1 MLPKIIDRHGKPR
14 TRQWL
19 YDHFGFVYVHP
30 PGAKPDNGACFAL
43 VELRET
49 KGNALRVTVLAHDK
63 PLAAAKVMLYWPDA
77 PIHPAAGWL
86 QQGSA
91 STTDKAGIALHILGD
106 GAKYKPPTIGPHS
119 VWIKGQ
125 NVSPLIT
132 GLGIVNGY
140 HLAPTFRM
148 LGTEERPTSN
158 PVDDA
163 LDFLYSA
170 DKHMTNAVH
179 DVAAAIASL
188 QCLPNPGPELPPHAG
203 PA

>member
-1 MLPKIIDRHGKPR
+1 MLPKIIDRNGKPR
-14 TRQWL
+14 GRQWL

-30 PGAKPDNGACFAL
+30 PTGKPANGARYAL

-49 KGNALRVTVLAHDK
+49 KGNALRVTVQAGDK

-77 PIHPAAGWL
+77 PDHPAAGWL
-86 QQGSA
+86 QQGVA
-91 STTDKAGIALHILGD
+91 STTDKDGIALHVLGE
-106 GAKYKPPTIGPHS
+106 GAHYKPPHIGPHAL
-119 VWIKGQ
+119 WIKGQ
-125 NVSPLIT
+125 NVSPMIT

-140 HLAPTFRM
+140 HLTPTFRI
-148 LGTEERPTSN
+148 LGAGEPATSS
-158 PVDDA
+158 PIDDA

-179 DVAAAIASL
+179 DVAAAIDSL
-188 QCLPNPGPELPPHAG
+188 KCWPDPRPEPPPHAG